1 MGQKKKRGLV
11 ITILVLL
18 IIILLLIAGIAY
30 LYLFTDLLKTNKQL
44 FFQYTAKLVQEQ
56 DGFID
61 NAVMQYFQRK
71 QSSPY
76 ETSGDIALDISIPSI
91 EDSLQ
96 IVNDFNITY
105 SGKTDVSNAK
115 SENEISINY
124 SDSLKFPFTYRKTN
138 TLTGIQTQYIG
149 GNFVSVK
156 NNEELSGFGD
166 LNRFIKL
173 QNFKFSIEELRNLK
187 TTYFDNILNQL
198 EDSKF
203 SKLTEGEL
211 TGYRLTLTEEEFKD
225 TLVQML
231 EALKTDETTLNK
243 INEIREILGNSSQFD
258 SGTIEDLLEII
269 QNDLEIGENI
279 QLTVYQ
285 NGGNFNRIDIGIGE
299 NVLTINKEGNGQ
311 EITYSI
317 ELNNTKDEGN
327 HITFNA
333 KYTGLGADNVT
344 ETYEFVYEG
353 KDIFN
358 DLMAETQ
365 RSQESTQIA
374 NEGEFARLLMTQV
387 LTNRVSNG
395 NSSTPIEL
403 TDIEQELSS
412 GNDEQYT
419 NMTVEQETDTTFK
432 ITFIDTGDEFIFD
445 NTGILVEQPE
455 TTSQTSSSSSAEN
468 STSKYQYT
476 VTNTIQFVD
485 SVEIEDLTDQNA
497 VILNDKDNAYI
508 TNLINAIEQRLTEV
522 NKLQMEELGVAE
534 EANPIQ
540 FLLPSTFMTE
550 GTSSS
555 LNEQD
560 VNTFNQKFELYQSTN
575 TKGATVK
582 GLLTT
587 IQNNN
592 ETEGNNQIE
601 EINFDGEEYEVTE
614 QNITYLKSSINV
626 EDSYR
631 VEFEKDISTGLIYRA
646 VINKR

>member
-149 GNFVSVK
+149 GNFVAVK

-211 TGYRLTLTEEEFKD
+211 TGYRLTLTKEEFKNI
-225 TLVQML
+225 LVQML
-231 EALKTDETTLNK
+231 EALRTDETTLNK
-243 INEIREILGNSSQFD
+243 INEIREILGISSQFD

-299 NVLTINKEGNGQ
+299 DVLTINKEGNGQ

-317 ELNNTKDEGN
+317 ALNNTKDEGD

-344 ETYEFVYEG
+344 EAYEFVYEG

-365 RSQESTQIA
+365 RSQGSTQIA